1 MQKVSGIHTEN
12 PFLEQIYLEIER
24 RPLFAKYA
32 FCSAEPVL
40 HILKLREDLLR
51 FSWGTLYIQI
61 HKLGRNADR
70 LPSIEIAADLE
81 LIGFASRMLD
91 NLVDEDDPRI
101 EQQIGR
107 ANTLLLF
114 TEVLVESF
122 GRLQRFLPD
131 RSAAIQTYL
140 MRALSGEWADVNR
153 TAVDGIG
160 ETEYMQHILPKTSS
174 IFKLAALCGDPDD
187 MEFWD
192 EFLDY
197 ASLALQLAN
206 DMAALYAEAKSDL
219 SKLRPTLPIL
229 KTVDVEDPH
238 VKENRSRILR
248 AYAANPKDAE
258 AVRAAIE
265 ESGSLEYCYLVR
277 ELHKEKCR
285 EMLSEQFSDRL
296 AQTEALFR
304 LLQLEAL

>member
-1 MQKVSGIHTEN
+1 MSGIHTEN
-12 PFLEQIYLEIER
+12 PFLEQIYLEIAR
-24 RPLFAKYA
+24 RPLFEKYA
-32 FCSAEPVL
+32 GCSSETIL
-40 HILKLREDLLR
+40 HILKLREDLFR
-51 FSWGTLYIQI
+51 FSWGNLYIQI
-61 HKLGRNADR
+61 HKLVRAAD
-70 LPSIEIAADLE
+70 LPPSIEVAADLE

-91 NLVDEDDPRI
+91 NLVDEDDPRM

-140 MRALSGEWADVNR
+140 MHALSGEWADVNR
-153 TAVDGIG
+153 TALDGIG
-160 ETEYMQHILPKTSS
+160 ETEYRQQILPKTSS
-174 IFKLAALCGDPDD
+174 IFKLAALCGDPDH
-187 MEFWD
+187 MEFWE

-206 DMAALYAEAKSDL
+206 DMAALYAEEKSDL

-229 KTVDVEDPH
+229 KTIDVADPSLR
-238 VKENRSRILR
+238 EERIRILR
-248 AYAANPKDAE
+248 AYSAGKGDLE
-258 AVRAAIE
+258 TVRAAIE